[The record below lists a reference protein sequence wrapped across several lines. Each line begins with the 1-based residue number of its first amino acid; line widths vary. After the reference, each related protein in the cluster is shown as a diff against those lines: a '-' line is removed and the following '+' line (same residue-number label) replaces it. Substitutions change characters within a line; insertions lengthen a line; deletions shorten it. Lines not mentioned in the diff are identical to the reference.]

1 MITESK
7 RRTRAHFDWA
17 LVVVVYILAIFGVYM
32 ISSATFDP
40 DLGTDATLLSKVLNS
55 RSSMWQSIF
64 VLASPIVLLV
74 VASVPLDLFRSY
86 TRLIYIAVVALLVIT
101 LITTTLVNGIRAWL
115 NTGLGRSIQ
124 PAEFAKI
131 SVMMALARTLSK
143 SEKPVGSFR
152 EFVKIAMIVGVPAL
166 IVLAQ
171 GETGSVIVIL
181 VMFVLMLYFSGADIR
196 IVLGI
201 VAAGALAIAA
211 VIGYALISD
220 SSDYRILRLLAFTDP
235 TKYQS
240 SGGYQL
246 LNSQKA
252 IGSGQVT
259 GLGAFT
265 LGTVTQLGGVPE
277 NSTDFILS
285 SIGEAFGFVG
295 VSAVIG
301 LYLFLVLRMLYLAR
315 YTQDQYGKL
324 LIIGVM
330 SMLFFHVFENISM
343 CLGLMPITGIPLPFL
358 SYGGSNFMTNIIGI
372 ALVINVTRS
381 RTGSSGMYNAG
392 GYTESEGVKRFLR
405 ENPRRA
411 KHGRG
416 LPGFHKV

>member
-1 MITESK
+1 MITETK
-7 RRTRAHFDWA
+7 RRNRAHFDWQ
-17 LVVVVYILAIFGVYM
+17 LVLAVYILAVFGIYM

-40 DLGTDATLLSKVLNS
+40 DLGTDATILSKVLNS

-64 VLASPIVLLV
+64 VLVSPIVLLV
-74 VASVPLDLFRSY
+74 VSSVPIDLIRSQ
-86 TRLIYIAVVALLVIT
+86 TRLIYAAVGALLIIT
-101 LITTTLVNGIRAWL
+101 LATTTLVNGIRAWL

-131 SVMMALARTLSK
+131 SIMLSLARELSK
-143 SEKPVGSFR
+143 SEKPVGTFR
-152 EFVKIAMIVGVPAL
+152 EFIKIILIVGFPAL
-166 IVLAQ
+166 IVLGQ
-171 GETGSVIVIL
+171 GETGSVIVII
-181 VMFVLMLYFSGADIR
+181 VMFVLMLFFSGADIR
-196 IVLGI
+196 LVLGI

-220 SSDYRILRLLAFTDP
+220 STDYRILRLLAFTDP

-252 IGSGQVT
+252 IGSGQLT

-285 SIGEAFGFVG
+285 TIGEAFGFVG
-295 VSAVIG
+295 VMAVMAV
-301 LYLFLVLRMLYLAR
+301 YLFMILRMLYLAR
-315 YTQDQYGKL
+315 FTQDRYGKL
-324 LIIGVM
+324 LIVGVM
-330 SMLFFHVFENISM
+330 SMLFFHVFENMSM

-381 RTGSSGMYNAG
+381 RTGSSGLYNTE
-392 GYTESEGVKRFLR
+392 GYTESEGVKRFLK
-405 ENPRRA
+405 EKPRNGKRL
-411 KHGRG
+411 R
-416 LPGFHKV
+416 V

>member
-1 MITESK
+1 MITETK
-7 RRTRAHFDWA
+7 RRNRAHFDWP
-17 LVVVVYILAIFGVYM
+17 LVIAVYILAIFGIYM

-40 DLGTDATLLSKVLNS
+40 DLGTDATILSKVLNS

-64 VLASPIVLLV
+64 VLVSPIVLLV
-74 VASVPLDLFRSY
+74 VSSVPIDLFRSQ
-86 TRLIYIAVVALLVIT
+86 TRLIYFSVVILLVIT
-101 LITTTLVNGIRAWL
+101 LATTTLVNGIRAWL

-131 SVMMALARTLSK
+131 SVMMALARELSK
-143 SEKPVGSFR
+143 SEKPVGTFR
-152 EFVKIAMIVGVPAL
+152 EFVKIAFLVGIPAL

-171 GETGSVIVIL
+171 GETGSVIVIA
-181 VMFVLMLYFSGADIR
+181 VMFVFMLYFSGADLR
-196 IVLGI
+196 LVLGI

-211 VIGYALISD
+211 VIGYALITD

-285 SIGEAFGFVG
+285 TIGEAYGFVG
-295 VSAVIG
+295 VMGVMAVY
-301 LYLFLVLRMLYLAR
+301 LYMILRMLYLAR
-315 YTQDQYGKL
+315 FTRDRYGRL
-324 LIIGVM
+324 LIVGVM

-381 RTGSSGMYNAG
+381 RTGSSGLYNAG

-405 ENPRRA
+405 EKPRRGGQA
-411 KHGRG
+411 KA
-416 LPGFHKV
+416 